1 MRIRLL
7 SLSLV
12 VLAACGGGSSGS
24 PPTGPGTGTPGTPE
38 LTTAVA
44 MQNTSFTPPDIQ
56 VSPGATVT
64 FTNRDGFNHNVT
76 FTNAAVASIGDFA
89 TGARTTTMPATAG
102 TYAYHCTIHGGMT
115 GTVKVQ

>member
-1 MRIRLL
+1 MRTRLL
-7 SLSLV
+7 PV
-12 VLAACGGGSSGS
+12 VLIALAGCGGGGSSNTT
-24 PPTGPGTGTPGTPE
+24 TGPGPGPVPQV
-38 LTTAVA
+38 TTDVA

-76 FTNAAVASIGDFA
+76 FSSNAVTSIGDYA
-89 TGARTTTMPATAG
+89 NGARTTTMPATPG
-102 TYAYHCTIHGGMT
+102 TYAYHCTIHAGMG

>member
-1 MRIRLL
+1 MRIIL
-7 SLSLV
+7 SSLCLV

-24 PPTGPGTGTPGTPE
+24 SPTGPGTGTPGTPE

-64 FTNRDGFNHNVT
+64 FTNKDGFDHNVT
-76 FTNAAVASIGDFA
+76 FSNAAIASIGNFA
-89 TGARTTTMPATAG
+89 TGARTTTMPATPA
-102 TYAYHCTIHGGMT
+102 TYAYHCTIHSGMT
-115 GTVKVQ
+115 GTVTVQ